1 MLYYFK
7 ELNKIPM
14 STTWVFMGLL
24 AGREIAMRIWH
35 ERKRMRDTLMMILQD
50 LRKVFTGL
58 VVSVLVV
65 FTIKVVKEQGQES
78 PWIEGLAFAGF
89 LAMVAFFVYSEF
101 FQKKQE
107 E

>member
-1 MLYYFK
+1 
-7 ELNKIPM
+7 M

>member
-1 MLYYFK
+1 
-7 ELNKIPM
+7 M

-35 ERKRMRDTLMMILQD
+35 ERKYMRDTLMMILQD

-65 FTIKVVKEQGQES
+65 FLIKVVKEQGQES
-78 PWIEGLAFAGF
+78 PWIEGLAFVGF
-89 LAMVAFFVYSEF
+89 ILMVAFFVYSEF
-101 FQKKQE
+101 FQKKKE
-107 E
+107 N

>member
-1 MLYYFK
+1 
-7 ELNKIPM
+7 
-14 STTWVFMGLL
+14 MGLL

-35 ERKRMRDTLMMILQD
+35 ERKRMVDTLTMILQD
-50 LRKVFTGL
+50 LRKVFIGL
-58 VVSVLVV
+58 VVSILVV
-65 FTIKVVKEQGQES
+65 FIIKVVKEQGQES

-89 LAMVAFFVYSEF
+89 LAMVGFFVYSEF